1 MMRRLRT
8 FLWSIA
14 YQSLIHLAVPFIIL
28 RLWWRGRKNPAY
40 RQRIAERFA
49 FFPAFEQQPRLCL
62 HAVSVGE
69 VIAAKPL
76 INAILQQCPD
86 YRLLV
91 TTTTPTGSAT
101 VKRLFAE
108 HVEHVYF
115 PYDLPYTVSRFLQ
128 RTQATA
134 VIIMETEIW
143 PNFYR
148 ICARKKIP
156 LLLANARL
164 SARSY
169 RAYARLQPYTKN
181 VLQRIQVVAARDDND
196 AQRFIQLGMDSN
208 RVHAIGNI
216 KYDLHIPQTQ
226 VEQGLAYRQ
235 AWGNRPVWL
244 AASTHAGEDE
254 ILLRVHQQL
263 LNLFPDLLFILV
275 PRHPERFADVAAL
288 IQQHKLAFDQ
298 RSKWQNQPPNR
309 SAIPASTSVILGDS
323 LGEMFVW
330 MSACD
335 LVFVGGSLI
344 ERGGHNPLE
353 AAALAKPVISGQFV
367 FNFTEVFNTLVR
379 EQAAVLVDH
388 PQALSTQIQQWLINP
403 NHAKQAGLY
412 GQQLIAQHRGATQGI
427 IHLLQQAITC
437 HSKHPNSE

>member
-1 MMRRLRT
+1 MIKRFRA

-49 FFPAFEQQPRLCL
+49 FFSAFEKQPRLCL

-76 INAILQQCPD
+76 ISAILQQFPD

-108 HVEHVYF
+108 QVEHVYF
-115 PYDLPYTVSRFLQ
+115 PYDLPYAVSGFLQ
-128 RTQATA
+128 RTQPTA

-148 ICARKKIP
+148 ICTRKKIP

-164 SARSY
+164 STRSY
-169 RAYARLQPYTKN
+169 RAYARLQPFTKN
-181 VLQRIQVVAARDDND
+181 VLQSLQTIAARDHND
-196 AQRFIQLGMDSN
+196 VQRFIQLGLDAS
-208 RVHAIGNI
+208 RVQAIGNI

-235 AWGNRPVWL
+235 TWGNRPIWL
-244 AASTHAGEDE
+244 AASTHVGEDE

-263 LNLFPDLLFILV
+263 LSHFPDLLLILV
-275 PRHPERFADVAAL
+275 PRHPERFSEVAVL
-288 IQQHKLAFDQ
+288 IQHHKLGFDQ
-298 RSKWQNQPPNR
+298 RSRWQAHQPNI
-309 SAIPASTSVILGDS
+309 SANTSVILGDS

-330 MSACD
+330 ISACD

-344 ERGGHNPLE
+344 NRGGHNPLE
-353 AAALAKPVISGQFV
+353 ATALAKPVISGQYV
-367 FNFTEVFNTLVR
+367 FNFTEVFNTLVH
-379 EQAAVLVDH
+379 EKAAILVDH
-388 PQALSTQIQQWLINP
+388 QQALSTQIQQWLTNP

-427 IHLLQQAITC
+427 IHLLQQAITY
-437 HSKHPNSE
+437 HSNHPNSE